1 MSLDYEVLISDP
13 IPQSIKELVP
23 NGDRRM
29 FSPIS
34 STLIYGS
41 DDAVLVDP
49 PLTVDQTA
57 AIGDRI
63 ERSGKRLTHIF
74 ATHGHADHW
83 FGAGP
88 LSKRFPGAR
97 VVASAGTIAQMRVH
111 ADPDFRAR
119 FWDRLFPGQLP
130 DSPVSAE
137 TVSGNRFQLEGHD
150 LVIVEV
156 GHSDT
161 DDTSVLHVPDLGL
174 VVAGDVIYNGVHQYL
189 AESAD
194 GGLDA
199 WLAAIDRV
207 EQLGARHITAGHK
220 DAGLDDDAGRAI
232 AETRRYLL
240 DARELLAVHASAED
254 FFHAM
259 LERHPSR
266 LNAGALW
273 NGASTLY
280 RRGGA

>member
-1 MSLDYEVLISDP
+1 MSLDYEVLISEP
-13 IPQSIKELVP
+13 IPQNITALVP

-29 FSPIS
+29 FSPIT
-34 STLIYGS
+34 STLIHGA

-49 PLTVDQTA
+49 PLTSAQTEA
-57 AIGDRI
+57 VGDWI

-74 ATHGHADHW
+74 ATHGHGDHW

-88 LSKRFPGAR
+88 LSKRFPGVR

-111 ADPDFRAR
+111 ADPDFRAG
-119 FWDRLFPGQLP
+119 FWDKLFPGQIP
-130 DSPVSAE
+130 DSPVLAE
-137 TVSGNRFQLEGHD
+137 TVPDNRFQLEGHD

-156 GHSDT
+156 GHTDT

-189 AESAD
+189 AESAG
-194 GGLDA
+194 GGLAA
-199 WLAAIDRV
+199 WLAAIDQV

-220 DAGLDDDAGRAI
+220 DSGLDDDAGRTI

-240 DARELLAVHASAED
+240 DARELLAVHDTAEG

-280 RRGGA
+280 R

>member
-1 MSLDYEVLISDP
+1 MSLDYEVLISEP
-13 IPQSIKELVP
+13 IPQNITALVP

-29 FSPIS
+29 FSPIT
-34 STLIYGS
+34 STLIHGAE
-41 DDAVLVDP
+41 DAVLVDP
-49 PLTVDQTA
+49 PLTSEQTEA
-57 AIGDRI
+57 VGDWI

-74 ATHGHADHW
+74 ATHGHGDHW

-88 LSKRFPGAR
+88 LSKRFPGVR

-111 ADPDFRAR
+111 ADPDFRAG
-119 FWDRLFPGQLP
+119 FWDKLFPGQIP
-130 DSPVSAE
+130 DSPVLAE
-137 TVSGNRFQLEGHD
+137 TVPDNRFQLEGHD

-156 GHSDT
+156 GHTDT
-161 DDTSVLHVPDLGL
+161 DDTSVLHVPDLAL

-189 AESAD
+189 AESAG
-194 GGLDA
+194 GGLEA
-199 WLAAIDRV
+199 WLAAIDQV

-220 DAGLDDDAGRAI
+220 DSALDDDAGRTI
-232 AETRRYLL
+232 AETRRYLH
-240 DARELLAVHASAED
+240 DARELLAVHDTAEG

-280 RRGGA
+280 R

>member
-1 MSLDYEVLISDP
+1 MSLNYEVLISDP
-13 IPQSIKELVP
+13 IPQNITALVP

-29 FSPIS
+29 FSPIT
-34 STLIYGS
+34 STLIYGAE
-41 DDAVLVDP
+41 DAVLVDP
-49 PLTVDQTA
+49 PLTTEQTA

-63 ERSGKRLTHIF
+63 ERSGKRLTHIV
-74 ATHGHADHW
+74 ATHGHGDHW

-88 LSKRFPGAR
+88 LSKRFPGVR

-111 ADPDFRAR
+111 ADPDFRAG
-119 FWDRLFPGQLP
+119 FWDRLFPGQIP
-130 DSPVSAE
+130 DSPVLAE
-137 TVSGNRFQLEGHD
+137 TVPDNRFQLEGHD

-156 GHSDT
+156 GHTDT
-161 DDTSVLHVPDLGL
+161 DDTSVLHVPDLDL

-194 GGLDA
+194 GGLEA
-199 WLAAIDRV
+199 WLAAIDQV
-207 EQLGARHITAGHK
+207 EKLGTRHIIAGHK
-220 DAGLDDDAGRAI
+220 DSRLDDDAGRTI
-232 AETRRYLL
+232 VETRRYLH
-240 DARELLAVHASAED
+240 DARELLAVHDTAEG

-280 RRGGA
+280 R